1 MKIIILG
8 GGSIGGSV
16 AKELSSEENDVVVI
30 DNNDEN
36 LEQIKSV
43 EGIQTIHGNGSSPT
57 TLAKAGLDEDSLLL
71 CLTDSEETNLLASLI
86 GKQKFNAGRIVC
98 RLKGS
103 EYTKIAKEIT
113 PFVDFFIN
121 PEDLIT
127 DEIRSLLHHPG
138 ALEIL
143 DFADGKIKLV
153 SVYAKQSGILV
164 GRQIKELKD
173 DLPEYETRIP
183 AIYRGNDLI
192 IPNGSTTI
200 NEGDEVYFIADE
212 KHIEDVTKELQKLE
226 SQYKNVYVAGAG
238 NIGKSLVKKINDD
251 FNTKLIDKSKDKC
264 ELASE
269 ELDNVL
275 ILNSDAADKEFL
287 SSEGISECD
296 VFVAVTQD
304 DESNVLCSLMSKKLG
319 SKKTITIINKEA
331 YFDLVGKNELDIII
345 SPVQITVSHVLKFIR
360 KGSVSNVHKV
370 KKGMAEAIEIGVDS
384 SSEKLKGK
392 LISELGLDENINI
405 PAIKRGEEVIM
416 AHGNTQIHDDD
427 HLIVFYKNKD
437 VIDFFYE
444 KFR

>member
-36 LEQIKSV
+36 LEPIKGI
-43 EGIQTIHGNGSSPT
+43 EGIQAIHGNGSSPN
-57 TLAKAGLDEDSLLL
+57 TLAKAGLDEESLLL
-71 CLTDSEETNLLASLI
+71 CLTDSEEINLLASLI

-127 DEIRSLLHHPG
+127 DEIKSLLHHPG

-143 DFADGKIKLV
+143 DFAEGKIKLV
-153 SVYAKQSGILV
+153 SVYAKPSGILV

-183 AIYRGNDLI
+183 AIYRGDELI
-192 IPNGSTTI
+192 IPTGTTTI

-212 KHIEDVTKELQKLE
+212 KHIEDVTKELQQLE
-226 SQYKNVYVAGAG
+226 SQYKNIFVAGAG

-251 FNTKLIDKSKDKC
+251 FNTKLIDKNKDKC

-269 ELDNVL
+269 ELDDVL

-319 SKKTITIINKEA
+319 SKKSITIINKEA

-370 KKGMAEAIEIGVDS
+370 KKGMAEAIEIGVDA
-384 SSEKLKGK
+384 SSEKLKDK

-416 AHGNTQIHDDD
+416 AHGNTQIHEDD

-437 VIDFFYE
+437 VIDSFYE

>member
-71 CLTDSEETNLLASLI
+71 CLTDSEETNLLASLV

-437 VIDFFYE
+437 VIDSFYE

>member
-183 AIYRGNDLI
+183 AIYRGDDLI

>member
-36 LEQIKSV
+36 LEPIKGI
-43 EGIQTIHGNGSSPT
+43 EGIQAIHGNGSSPK

-71 CLTDSEETNLLASLI
+71 CLTDSEEINLLASLI

-127 DEIRSLLHHPG
+127 DEIKSLLHHPG

-143 DFADGKIKLV
+143 DFAEGKIKLV
-153 SVYAKQSGILV
+153 SVYAKPSGILV

-183 AIYRGNDLI
+183 AIYRGDELI
-192 IPNGSTTI
+192 IPTGTTTI

-212 KHIEDVTKELQKLE
+212 KHIEDVTKELQ
-226 SQYKNVYVAGAG
+226 Q
-238 NIGKSLVKKINDD
+238 
-251 FNTKLIDKSKDKC
+251 
-264 ELASE
+264 
-269 ELDNVL
+269 LD
-275 ILNSDAADKEFL
+275 
-287 SSEGISECD
+287 
-296 VFVAVTQD
+296 
-304 DESNVLCSLMSKKLG
+304 
-319 SKKTITIINKEA
+319 
-331 YFDLVGKNELDIII
+331 
-345 SPVQITVSHVLKFIR
+345 
-360 KGSVSNVHKV
+360 
-370 KKGMAEAIEIGVDS
+370 
-384 SSEKLKGK
+384 
-392 LISELGLDENINI
+392 
-405 PAIKRGEEVIM
+405 
-416 AHGNTQIHDDD
+416 
-427 HLIVFYKNKD
+427 
-437 VIDFFYE
+437 
-444 KFR
+444 

>member
-71 CLTDSEETNLLASLI
+71 CLTDSEETNLLASLV

-183 AIYRGNDLI
+183 AIYRGDDLI

-437 VIDFFYE
+437 VIDSFYE

>member
-183 AIYRGNDLI
+183 AIYRGDDLI
-192 IPNGSTTI
+192 IPTGSTII

-437 VIDFFYE
+437 VIDSFYE

>member
-36 LEQIKSV
+36 LEPIKGV
-43 EGIQTIHGNGSSPT
+43 EGIHTLHGNGSSPKM
-57 TLAKAGLDEDSLLL
+57 LEKAGLNEESLLL

-86 GKQKFNAGRIVC
+86 GKEKFNAGRVVC

-103 EYTKIAKEIT
+103 EYKNIAKEII

-127 DEIRSLLHHPG
+127 DEIKSLLHHPG

-143 DFADGKIKLV
+143 DFAEGKIKLV
-153 SVYAKQSGILV
+153 SVYAKASGVLV

-183 AIYRGNDLI
+183 ALYRNEELLI
-192 IPNGSTTI
+192 PTGETI
-200 NEGDEVYFIADE
+200 IDEGDEVFFIADE

-226 SQYKNVYVAGAG
+226 SQYKNVYIAGAG
-238 NIGKSLVKKINDD
+238 NIGKSLAKKINSE
-251 FNTKLIDKSKDKC
+251 FNTKLIEKNIEQC
-264 ELASE
+264 EQASE
-269 ELDNVL
+269 ELDGVL
-275 ILNSDAADKEFL
+275 VLNADAADKDFL
-287 SSEGISECD
+287 SSEGIEDCD

-345 SPVQITVSHVLKFIR
+345 SPVQITVSHVLKYIR

-370 KKGMAEAIEIGVDS
+370 KKGMAEAIEIVVDS
-384 SSEKLKGK
+384 SYEKLKGK
-392 LISELGLDENINI
+392 RISDLRLDENINI
-405 PAIKRGEEVIM
+405 PALKRGEDVIM
-416 AHGNTQIHDDD
+416 AHGDTEICNED

-437 VIDFFYE
+437 VIDNFYNA
-444 KFR
+444 FR

>member
-1 MKIIILG
+1 M
-8 GGSIGGSV
+8 
-16 AKELSSEENDVVVI
+16 
-30 DNNDEN
+30 
-36 LEQIKSV
+36 
-43 EGIQTIHGNGSSPT
+43 
-57 TLAKAGLDEDSLLL
+57 
-71 CLTDSEETNLLASLI
+71 
-86 GKQKFNAGRIVC
+86 
-98 RLKGS
+98 
-103 EYTKIAKEIT
+103 
-113 PFVDFFIN
+113 
-121 PEDLIT
+121 
-127 DEIRSLLHHPG
+127 
-138 ALEIL
+138 
-143 DFADGKIKLV
+143 
-153 SVYAKQSGILV
+153 V

-183 AIYRGNDLI
+183 AIYRGDELI
-192 IPNGSTTI
+192 IPTGTTTI

-226 SQYKNVYVAGAG
+226 SQYKNVFVAGAG

-251 FNTKLIDKSKDKC
+251 FNTKLIDKNKDKC

-275 ILNSDAADKEFL
+275 VLNSDAADKEFL

-370 KKGMAEAIEIGVDS
+370 KKGMAEAIEIGVDA

-405 PAIKRGEEVIM
+405 PAIKRGDEVIM

-437 VIDFFYE
+437 VIDSFYE

>member
-57 TLAKAGLDEDSLLL
+57 TLTKAGLNEDSLLL

-183 AIYRGNDLI
+183 AIYRGDDLI

-437 VIDFFYE
+437 VIDSFYE

>member
-183 AIYRGNDLI
+183 AIYRGDDLI

-238 NIGKSLVKKINDD
+238 NIGKTLVKKINDD

-437 VIDFFYE
+437 VIDSFYE

>member
-36 LEQIKSV
+36 LEPIKGI
-43 EGIQTIHGNGSSPT
+43 EGIKAIHGNGSSPN
-57 TLAKAGLDEDSLLL
+57 TLAKAGLDEESLLL
-71 CLTDSEETNLLASLI
+71 CLTDSEEINLLASLI

-127 DEIRSLLHHPG
+127 DEIKSLLHHPG

-143 DFADGKIKLV
+143 DFAEGKIKLV
-153 SVYAKQSGILV
+153 SVYAKPSGILV

-183 AIYRGNDLI
+183 AIYRGDELI
-192 IPNGSTTI
+192 IPTGTTTI

-212 KHIEDVTKELQKLE
+212 KHIEDVTKELQQLE
-226 SQYKNVYVAGAG
+226 SQYKNIFVAGAG

-251 FNTKLIDKSKDKC
+251 FNTKLIDKNKDKC

-269 ELDNVL
+269 ELDDVL

-319 SKKTITIINKEA
+319 SKKSITIINKEA

-370 KKGMAEAIEIGVDS
+370 KKGMAEAIEIGVDA
-384 SSEKLKGK
+384 SSEKLKDK

-416 AHGNTQIHDDD
+416 AHGNTQIHEDD

-437 VIDFFYE
+437 VIDSFYE

>member
-183 AIYRGNDLI
+183 AIYRGDDLI

-437 VIDFFYE
+437 VIDSFYE